1 MNTNNQLTNQS
12 ISSIINTMH
21 GLTGIEDAVV
31 TRSRAVEAY
40 DLLYFE
46 PLAYIQAQGIT
57 HKAQDIGRVS
67 AYTGL

>member
-1 MNTNNQLTNQS
+1 
-12 ISSIINTMH
+12 MH